1 MTKPDEKP
9 TVASPIKPVVMCDV
23 ILGSLW
29 AYRNGNKYK
38 VIALANT
45 RTERPKEYPVTVVYE
60 NINNG
65 AVWCRKLSDWHRSM
79 TKYT

>member
-1 MTKPDEKP
+1 MDNKTKRT
-9 TVASPIKPVVMCDV
+9 TVSNPLEHVVMCDV
-23 ILGSLW
+23 SLGSLW
-29 AYRNGNKYK
+29 AHRNGNKYK

>member
-1 MTKPDEKP
+1 MNEQKEQA
-9 TVASPIKPVVMCDV
+9 VASPIKPVVMCDV

-29 AYRNGNKYK
+29 AHRNGNKYK

-45 RTERPKEYPVTVVYE
+45 RTERPKEYPITVVYE

-65 AVWCRKLSDWHRSM
+65 AVWCRKMSDWHRSM